1 MTQTTNQKLREI
13 DTTTW
18 QRMSCMI
25 RRRTDMTPVDK
36 LVYTYMLSQ
45 HQHFTALKLDY
56 HENMQDI
63 ANETGL
69 SRQAVGLCVNRL
81 EALGLL
87 KIHKKRVYNK
97 ERAII
102 SYSYT
107 LIDAYNVFK
116 PQVKKPIVLKVK
128 QSLKFD
134 PDDDLF

>member
-1 MTQTTNQKLREI
+1 MTQLKPPKLREI

-45 HQHFTALKLDY
+45 HQHFTALKCDY

-69 SRQAVGLCVNRL
+69 SRQAVGLCVSRL

-87 KIHKKRVYNK
+87 KIHKKSVHNK
-97 ERAII
+97 ERSII

-107 LIDAYNVFK
+107 LVDEYKVFNPVIK
-116 PQVKKPIVLKVK
+116 KVK
-128 QSLKFD
+128 IKPLLKFNPD
-134 PDDDLF
+134 EDDDLF